1 MKQVCFFAFFALIF
15 SAFRCADTICP
26 ACTPPPIN
34 IVNCQI
40 VDKNGN
46 DLLNPSSL
54 GRFDTSKIQTFAV
67 VNGQK
72 TLRPRFFSVGSNPTQ
87 LAISIESVFTADD
100 GQLLIQLDSSNAETL
115 KYSIQLVAGEC
126 CSHSEFSKK
135 SINGKD
141 VDAKA
146 VFSIVK

>member
-1 MKQVCFFAFFALIF
+1 MKQVGFLILFALLV
-15 SAFRCADTICP
+15 SAFQCGDKICP
-26 ACTPPPIN
+26 ACTPPPIG
-34 IVNCQI
+34 IINCQI

-54 GRFDTSKIQTFAV
+54 GRFDTSKIQIFALA
-67 VNGQK
+67 NGQK
-72 TLRPRFFSVGSNPTQ
+72 TLRPRFFSSGQNPTQ
-87 LAISIESVFTADD
+87 LAISIEAVFSADD
-100 GQLLIQLDSSNAETL
+100 RQLLVQLDSSNVETL
-115 KYSIQLVAGEC
+115 KYSIQLVSGEC

-146 VFSIVK
+146 IFSIVK